1 MYKKL
6 FLLFVLLGILIQS
19 YLTGGDYVVD
29 KVNSYTDVN
38 STQTLSEKSFSLEDR
53 NTNKFVND
61 VFKDNI
67 LLTLNY
73 MAGRVKTKSDIIWED
88 IEKPRNY
95 KFDLK
100 PGESFAFH
108 NQILDAYNKNVVKT
122 TNARFNFEDGFKSSG
137 YLFGDGVCHLASILY
152 WAAVDAGLSAHS
164 PRNHNFA
171 NINEVPKEYG
181 VSIYF
186 LPGGFEKSAREN
198 LYITNSFDTPV
209 SFSFSYDGKLLSV
222 NIVKVKS

>member
-1 MYKKL
+1 MYKKF
-6 FLLFVLLGILIQS
+6 FLLFALLGIFILS
-19 YLTGGDYVVD
+19 YLTGGNYVAN
-29 KVNSYTDVN
+29 KVYSYTDVN
-38 STQTLSEKSFSLEDR
+38 SAQILSSKSISLEKRYD
-53 NTNKFVND
+53 NKFVND

-164 PRNHNFA
+164 PNHNFA